1 MLEIGCGTGENIL
14 YFANLGDDWDCYC
27 IDLSSVALSMLSKKL
42 NRGNKIQTFRGNFAF
57 DTLPPDWKNFDII
70 LMRSVMYHQ
79 INQNKRAM
87 MRKMLPL
94 LKDKG
99 VVVDKEYDQEKNQ
112 AVQDEFNKDNQVQNR
127 ERLSL
132 GPLFPLKTEELIDMY
147 VKERY
152 ATLDVRS
159 SNCVAMKVPQHFVYC
174 MLMVF
179 KKV

>member
-1 MLEIGCGTGENIL
+1 
-14 YFANLGDDWDCYC
+14 
-27 IDLSSVALSMLSKKL
+27 
-42 NRGNKIQTFRGNFAF
+42 
-57 DTLPPDWKNFDII
+57 
-70 LMRSVMYHQ
+70 
-79 INQNKRAM
+79 M

-112 AVQDEFNKDNQVQNR
+112 AVQDEFNNDRGVQNR

-132 GPLFPLKTEELIDMY
+132 GPLFPLKTKELIGLY

-152 ATLDVRS
+152 ATLNVRS

-174 MLMVF
+174 TLMVLR
-179 KKV
+179 KL